1 MTGRC
6 RGSGCTILGY
16 VHPVSWIRVHYPGVC
31 TPGVVDPDALPWGTY
46 TRCRGPGCTTLG
58 YVQPVSWIRMRNP
71 WGAYTRCRGSG
82 CTILGCVHPVSWIR
96 MYYPGVRTPATVKI
110 LTVGRSPD
118 RRSSPGFRANRSE
131 SQLAAIEHQGQISE
145 IRARARASVVR
156 RAPQLSKF

>member
-1 MTGRC
+1 M
-6 RGSGCTILGY
+6 
-16 VHPVSWIRVHYPGVC
+16 HYPGVRA
-31 TPGVVDPDALPWGTY
+31 PGVVDPGALSWG
-46 TRCRGPGCTTLG
+46 
-58 YVQPVSWIRMRNP
+58 V
-71 WGAYTRCRGSG
+71 YTRCRGSG
-82 CTILGCVHPVSWIR
+82 CTTLGYLHPVSWTWMHYPGVRAAGVVDPDAQSLGCVHPVSWIR